1 MNGGSEGKTFWESL
15 QNSYYGF
22 CDWLQDHGIPI
33 YDFFVYPLEDRGIP
47 SLPAFV
53 IILLLLLLGVGWAA
67 TGFGGI
73 VFPTQSQS
81 YSLGVTVY
89 SESGPIDG
97 AVLSLSH

>member
-53 IILLLLLLGVGWAA
+53 IILLLLLLSQRN
-67 TGFGGI
+67 
-73 VFPTQSQS
+73 FPHPKYAGYQYDSFYQC
-81 YSLGVTVY
+81 GR
-89 SESGPIDG
+89 
-97 AVLSLSH
+97 